1 VSTVAQL
8 QIELKAESAKAVA
21 GLARAEQAV
30 QKLGAAAT
38 TATTQ
43 INTMN
48 AAMVK
53 ATSSVG
59 KMATASTA
67 AARAVDKVAASA
79 TRATTAANAV
89 NAAVSKASASN
100 TRLSATAT
108 KAASATSKLAN
119 AAGATTTSIKHLG
132 KATSTASAAN
142 TRMATSANKAATAIA
157 AQATAAR
164 TGTVAATK
172 MGDATA
178 AAATA
183 TDALRKASKSTAAQ
197 SGLLNKALNMNVSTI
212 TRMTSVALGARQ
224 VIGMGLAVGIALAAR
239 EFIRFGSNFES
250 AFANVEKTVDG
261 TEAQLASI
269 RDEIRQL
276 ALEIPESAANLANMA
291 GMAGQLGVEAENIAA
306 FTRVIATLG
315 VTTEMTG
322 EDGAKAIAR
331 FMNVMQ
337 TFEGDVDRVASTLI
351 HLGNN
356 AAATESEIMNM
367 SMRISGAGRV
377 VGLTEGQVMGL
388 AAAMSSLGIRVEAGG
403 SAATR
408 MFLRMEQAVNSGGQ
422 QLSAFSNIANVS
434 ASDFAQA
441 WSEDPMRA
449 MQMFL
454 NGLGRIIENGGDVTA
469 ALNSIG
475 FTELRLT
482 DAVRRLAAGSNV
494 LNEMLEIQNEG
505 WETGNKHMEEAER
518 RYDTVASRWQM
529 LKNQVGEGAIELFDA
544 SRPALV
550 GMMNVAGIAF
560 ESMAQDAKNFAM
572 IMGMATEAVQAFK
585 EGWLGLPVVGGW
597 LEGLFGG
604 DSGDGQEEGANLGA
618 RIASGIKMGFRAATP
633 GGLVLDLVYAER
645 EKRAEE
651 AAAKEVEIFRR
662 AGSVLLTDLDFKQ
675 GRSHED
681 LGGLWEDA
689 LGERNRR
696 SRNTRRLLESNLTG
710 VDHAFLQMNEQMEE
724 QIRAFYRKTDES
736 FEEIFSQGLSSDM
749 VDLFS
754 RGMGS
759 GSFDDLLGNMIGAAE
774 NGLLEWED
782 VWEMVGRAPSDIVL
796 PAIAKAVQEIEDEM
810 RKVAGDRDIADDER
824 EVMLIDLEASKA
836 ALYDFRDEYLRIRR
850 ELAAPLIGPQIS
862 EMSHIFDAET
872 QAMQRQEEEL
882 GKITAG
888 YRASSIEVAAWQDVL
903 ERGGPEAVAQ
913 NLDFLVRGIA
923 DSTLAYGD
931 FAKYVTQEATPEMI
945 DAVDKLRDDLDK
957 ELFEAK
963 GDPEKMA
970 EIQKIISV
978 VNFLYGEQKG
988 EINGVNK
995 EMASYVSLQDQ
1006 INNSLK
1012 EASDAISHWENELK
1026 GTQRA
1031 IDYLLDAEE
1040 RQGYLTSEQYKQY
1053 QQLTWAEERRAN
1065 GIQDDLVPAYIQ
1077 AEYQSALFLQRQDEL
1092 NQLLADGKITEEQ
1105 HAEALR
1111 DAAMAGDASTTAA
1124 YLLAEAQEEVAK
1136 SIEKSIDR
1144 IEDMLIKLNL
1154 IPARVDTEV
1163 RVTFTYDGMVPGFTE
1178 FEPGGGG
1185 ARSLS
1190 GAGADDLTTGGQ
1202 HHTGVVREDSEA
1214 GKAAKEAERAAEQ
1227 AARDAERAAQ
1237 DALREA
1243 ERVAQEAARFASEII
1258 MDFERRIDPA
1268 YIRDLEKEINSLIQ
1282 AREAAIG
1289 LGMGDDIV
1297 ANITAEI
1304 DAKEAELALIGEIAG
1319 SAIGQGLIEE
1329 IERQKVADAFDELFR
1344 DLPGIVSGDVGKKLA
1359 EDLTHATNMAI
1370 AAEQAGMPELAAIYA
1385 AEADAISAQL
1395 ESLGVIMATP
1405 IVEGMLEEFAAAQIG
1420 EQMFDRLGDVL
1431 SGSSGAEKIVKEI
1444 EDLNKKIEIATA
1456 RGVSLDI
1463 IAPWVEERDKL
1474 VDQAREFW
1482 ADVAMGA
1489 ALGMY
1494 DQGQLQELARIGGQQ
1509 FIDELEKI
1517 LTPEAVERVLSSI
1530 TIQPEHLGMIQ
1541 GDVRATLLGDNPESA
1556 SGTFD
1561 SIIQAVT
1568 EGRLSMEDFMDFM
1581 ESMPGVANSVLS
1593 DLASD
1598 YRDKYLKAVLEGN
1611 MEAAQSYKDMHD
1623 IIRQVADPGSS
1634 AAIDLG
1640 QARKDHYAKNP
1651 YIAFDPHKYLR
1662 DLQEEQR
1669 KALEELPEID
1679 IPTLGPEDFLPP
1691 TNEMYDAGEIDGR
1704 AYAQGVVAGI
1714 IAADIDWS
1722 QYVNLPVAPMMPVDY
1737 SILSGD
1743 SEVRELALAI
1753 GENLERGMQGITIT
1767 NNISVQLDHRE
1778 LKKTIREEI
1787 DAVYKKNM

>member
-367 SMRISGAGRV
+367 AMRISGAGRV
-377 VGLTEGQVMGL
+377 VGITEGQVMGF

-434 ASDFAQA
+434 ASEFAQA

-454 NGLGRIIENGGDVTA
+454 NGLGSIIENGGDVTA

-494 LNEMLEIQNEG
+494 LNEMLEVQNEG

-888 YRASSIEVAAWQDVL
+888 YRASSIEIAAWQDVL

-945 DAVDKLRDDLDK
+945 DAVDKLRDELDK

-1012 EASDAISHWENELK
+1012 ENELK

-1031 IDYLLDAEE
+1031 IEYLLDAEE
-1040 RQGYLTSEQYKQY
+1040 RQGYLTEEQYRQY
-1053 QQLTWAEERRAN
+1053 QQLVWAEERRAA

-1077 AEYQSALFLQRQDEL
+1077 AEYQSALYLQRQDEL
-1092 NQLLADGKITEEQ
+1092 NKLLADGKITEEQ
-1105 HAEALR
+1105 HADALR
-1111 DAAMAGDASTTAA
+1111 DAALAGDAGTTAA
-1124 YLLAEAQEEVAK
+1124 YMLAEAQEGVAK
-1136 SIEKSIDR
+1136 AIDKSIDR
-1144 IEDMLIKLNL
+1144 IEDMLVKLNL

-1163 RVTFTYDGMVPGFTE
+1163 RVTFTYDGVVPGFTE
-1178 FEPGGGG
+1178 FGVGDTE

-1190 GAGADDLTTGGQ
+1190 GTGGGLDPGSGGEF
-1202 HHTGVVREDSEA
+1202 HTGVVREDSEA
-1214 GKAAKEAERAAEQ
+1214 DKKAKEAERAAEQ

-1237 DALREA
+1237 
-1243 ERVAQEAARFASEII
+1243 EAARFASDII
-1258 MDFERRIDPA
+1258 MDFERRIDPS

-1282 AREAAIG
+1282 SREAAIG

-1304 DAKEAELALIGEIAG
+1304 EKKEAELALIGEIAG

-1329 IERQKVADAFDELFR
+1329 IERQKVADAFDELFS

-1359 EDLTHATNMAI
+1359 EDLTNATNMAI

-1385 AEADAISAQL
+1385 AEAEAIASQL

-1431 SGSSGAEKIVKEI
+1431 SGPSGAEKIVKEI

-1474 VDQAREFW
+1474 VDQAKEFW

-1489 ALGMY
+1489 ALGMF

-1541 GDVRATLLGDNPESA
+1541 SDVKTTLLGDSPEDA
-1556 SGTFD
+1556 AGTFD
-1561 SIIQAVT
+1561 SIIQAVV

-1581 ESMPGVANSVLS
+1581 ESMPGVANSVLT

-1623 IIRQVADPGSS
+1623 IIRGIADPSDTTGL
-1634 AAIDLG
+1634 DLV
-1640 QARKDHYAKNP
+1640 QARKEHYEKNP
-1651 YIAFDPHKYLR
+1651 YVVFDAHKYVR
-1662 DLQEEQR
+1662 EYQEEQR

-1679 IPTLGPEDFLPP
+1679 IPAIGPEDFLPP
-1691 TNEMYDAGEIDGR
+1691 TNEMYEAGEIDGH
-1704 AYAQGVVAGI
+1704 AYAQGIVAGL

-1722 QYVNLPVAPMMPVDY
+1722 QYVNLPVAPMMPIDY
-1737 SILSGD
+1737 SVLSGD
-1743 SEVRELALAI
+1743 SGVQQLAVAV
-1753 GENLERGMQGITIT
+1753 GESLERGLHGISIT
-1767 NNISVQLDHRE
+1767 NNVTVELDHRE
-1778 LKKTIREEI
+1778 LKRVIREEI